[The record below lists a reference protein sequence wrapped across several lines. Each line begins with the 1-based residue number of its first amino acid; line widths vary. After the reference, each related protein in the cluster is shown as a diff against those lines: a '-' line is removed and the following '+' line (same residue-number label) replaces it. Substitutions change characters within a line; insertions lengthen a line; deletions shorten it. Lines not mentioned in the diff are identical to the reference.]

1 MKIEWCQNKE
11 RVPALV
17 SFFIENVDPSYIS
30 HGEIQTGRAIDPST
44 WSPALSKILRDEFDS
59 YVEPGSL
66 GDGECNVAVASAA
79 GEISALLIVRIQTVK
94 GLRFSVLSDFVVKSG
109 CRGQGIGRAVFS
121 WLEAEMK
128 KAGINRIFLES
139 GKNNENAHG
148 FFKSQGFELCSIVM
162 LKDLI

>member
-30 HGEIQTGRAIDPST
+30 HGEIQTGRALEADR
-44 WSPALSKILRDEFDS
+44 WSPALPQILRDEFGS
-59 YVEPGSL
+59 YFESGSSTI
-66 GDGECNVAVASAA
+66 GKCKVAVASTA
-79 GEISALLIVRIQTVK
+79 GEISALLIVKIQAM
-94 GLRFSVLSDFVVKSG
+94 GGRCFSELSDFVVRRDS
-109 CRGQGIGRAVFS
+109 RGQGIGRAVFS
-121 WLEAEMK
+121 WLQAEMK

-162 LKDLI
+162 LKDIV